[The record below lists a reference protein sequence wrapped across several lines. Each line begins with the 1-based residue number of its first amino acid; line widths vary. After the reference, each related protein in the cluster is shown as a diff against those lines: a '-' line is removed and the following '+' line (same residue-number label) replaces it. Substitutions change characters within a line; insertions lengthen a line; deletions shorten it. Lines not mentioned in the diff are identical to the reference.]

1 MKQVKVVILGVVFVC
16 ALSLLIACQVCDV
29 VDPNDS
35 ETRPYS
41 PNTDPADSWILNNQ
55 NAGDFLGIYTETK
68 YDQIVVTPIS
78 EVFSLQH
85 DDYFS
90 CTIANHNV
98 GHGFFL
104 FGALYIDK
112 YMDGQWIRQYNK
124 SAESLQYDSEWFFIG
139 EQDNVNGINST
150 ISGLSIS
157 DISPVVTPGK
167 YRFVVFTP
175 VNTLY
180 AEFDVQE

>member
-1 MKQVKVVILGVVFVC
+1 MTQIKVVIFGIIFAC
-16 ALSLLIACQVCDV
+16 ALSLLIACQAYDI
-29 VDPNDS
+29 VDPNDG
-35 ETRPYS
+35 ETRPHS
-41 PNTDPADSWILNNQ
+41 PNTDPTGSWVLNDQ
-55 NAGDFLGIYTETK
+55 NAGDFLGIYTETT
-68 YDQIVVTPIS
+68 YDQIVVTPGS
-78 EVFSLQH
+78 ETFSLQH

-98 GHGFFL
+98 GYGFFL
-104 FGALYIDK
+104 FGALYVDK
-112 YMDGQWIRQYNK
+112 YVDGQWIRQYNK
-124 SAESLQYDSEWFFIG
+124 SAEGLQSDPEWVFIG

-150 ISGLSIS
+150 ISGISIS
-157 DISPVVTPGK
+157 DISPKVTPGK